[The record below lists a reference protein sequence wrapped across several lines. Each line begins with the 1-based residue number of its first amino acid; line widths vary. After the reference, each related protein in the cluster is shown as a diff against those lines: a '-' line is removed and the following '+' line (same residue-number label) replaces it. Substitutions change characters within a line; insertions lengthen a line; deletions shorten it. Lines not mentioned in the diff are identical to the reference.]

1 MGDNSYKK
9 ILYATSIFGGVQ
21 VLVVII
27 GIIKSKFI
35 AVILGSIGFGIIG
48 LLQSSLTLITSLTNF
63 GLRISSV
70 QFLSKLTKIEDEKK
84 ISETITI
91 IKRLVWFTGLLGAL
105 ITWIFSSYISELTFG
120 NLKYSIFFKWL
131 SVTLLLNQIS
141 IGQNAILQSFRKINL
156 LAKSTLLG
164 NFSSLIFIIPIYY
177 FYEIDGIIP
186 VFIITSLFTLLFS
199 WYFSQKIKIQ
209 KQNVDLQQTLEVSK
223 SILYFGFIISL
234 STLLTVLV
242 TFLIRVFIGKI
253 GSIEQVGLYTAGFA
267 LINSYVGLIFK
278 AISYD
283 YFPRLS
289 SVSNDNP
296 IMINTVN
303 KQAEIMLLILTPVL
317 VLFIIF
323 NKVII
328 LLLYSIEFVE
338 ITNMLYL
345 VCCGTFL
352 KAISWSISFVFLS
365 KEDKKIYFWNELFTN
380 IYFLFFSVFG
390 YYYFGLI
397 GVGCAY
403 MLTYTFY
410 LIQVYQISK
419 KRYGFFF
426 SSYFI
431 RILKYSF
438 PSVILIVLVAFCF
451 NDFWLYLIGLMILI
465 FSLKFSFNE
474 LEDKV
479 GLKNLINSILKTKIF
494 KK

>member
-177 FYEIDGIIP
+177 FYEI
-186 VFIITSLFTLLFS
+186 
-199 WYFSQKIKIQ
+199 
-209 KQNVDLQQTLEVSK
+209 
-223 SILYFGFIISL
+223 IS
-234 STLLTVLV
+234 
-242 TFLIRVFIGKI
+242 
-253 GSIEQVGLYTAGFA
+253 
-267 LINSYVGLIFK
+267 
-278 AISYD
+278 
-283 YFPRLS
+283 
-289 SVSNDNP
+289 
-296 IMINTVN
+296 
-303 KQAEIMLLILTPVL
+303 
-317 VLFIIF
+317 
-323 NKVII
+323 
-328 LLLYSIEFVE
+328 
-338 ITNMLYL
+338 
-345 VCCGTFL
+345 
-352 KAISWSISFVFLS
+352 
-365 KEDKKIYFWNELFTN
+365 
-380 IYFLFFSVFG
+380 
-390 YYYFGLI
+390 
-397 GVGCAY
+397 
-403 MLTYTFY
+403 
-410 LIQVYQISK
+410 
-419 KRYGFFF
+419 
-426 SSYFI
+426 
-431 RILKYSF
+431 
-438 PSVILIVLVAFCF
+438 
-451 NDFWLYLIGLMILI
+451 
-465 FSLKFSFNE
+465 
-474 LEDKV
+474 
-479 GLKNLINSILKTKIF
+479 
-494 KK
+494 